1 MFNRGSNVFVSYLK
15 SAKVKHT
22 NAFANKI
29 SVSYTHLTLPTT

>member
-29 SVSYTHLTLPTT
+29 YNEQRLSQIEV